1 MYPIGSTEFQINGFP
16 HSSVDKGRN
25 ALISTTLEK
34 HEVEL
39 GQMYTAYYKG
49 TIAAGQTLYLAYK
62 TPVDKEIRAYP
73 TVIESSADNL
83 TFKYYEAAAITGGTL
98 ATAVNKNRNSDKVS
112 EMVLTATPTVTNIG
126 LQIAQVFLPG
136 STGVGQSRSGASA
149 AGGDTYWPLKKDT
162 VYILAFEN
170 GSTAANT
177 VQITEAWLE
186 I

>member
-1 MYPIGSTEFQINGFP
+1 MYPIGSAEFSINGFP
-16 HSSVDKGRN
+16 HNTVDKDRN

-34 HEVEL
+34 YEVEL
-39 GQMYTAYYKG
+39 GQMYTTYYKG

-62 TPVDKEIRAYP
+62 TPIDKEVRAYP
-73 TVIESSADNL
+73 TIIESSVDKL
-83 TFKYYEAAAITGGTL
+83 TFKYYEGSAITGGTL
-98 ATAVNKNRNSDKVS
+98 NIAVNKNRNSGKVS
-112 EMVLTATPTVTNIG
+112 DMVLTATPTVSTIG

-136 STGVGQSRSGASA
+136 SAGVGQSRDGGSA
-149 AGGDTYWPLKKDT
+149 AGGDTYWELKKDT

-186 I
+186 Q